1 MADNKNQNY
10 QNPFSLLG
18 EDNPQVD
25 DRVNGNIHSE
35 LSGLLNDLG
44 LKLEGNKITVKDKPD
59 QKKS

>member
-25 DRVNGNIHSE
+25 DRVNGNIHAE
-35 LSGLLNDLG
+35 LSDLLNDLG
-44 LKLEGNKITVKDKPD
+44 LNLEGNKITVKDKPD

>member
-25 DRVNGNIHSE
+25 DRVNERLHSE

-44 LKLEGNKITVKDKPD
+44 LNLEGNKITVKDKPD